1 MKTLTVANQKGG
13 VGKTT
18 IALHLT
24 HLAKEQGKRV
34 LLVELDPQ
42 SNASNCFVETTGTH
56 LVASD
61 LFSEAMTGK
70 KPEITG
76 GIGLIRPDRGLY
88 GIESL
93 GLVTRSLPSAHLR
106 GLADDYDLC
115 VIDTPP
121 TLGAVQLAAL
131 VAGDYVIAPSHL
143 EKFSLE
149 GFSSLIATIRQVKD
163 KGLNHKLK
171 FLGFLANRVKNTSKQ
186 QREALLELRETM
198 SNALLPFVV
207 YDRVAVSDAAAL
219 GHPVWYKPQSES
231 HRRAAREM
239 RAACEYILKEVLV

>member
-1 MKTLTVANQKGG
+1 MKILTVANQKGG

-18 IALHLT
+18 IALHLA

-42 SNASNCFVETTGTH
+42 SNASNCFIETGGAH

-61 LFSEAMTGK
+61 LFSESVADR
-70 KPEITG
+70 KPEATS

-93 GLVTRSLPSAHLR
+93 GLATQSLPATHLR
-106 GLADDYDLC
+106 QFAADYDFC

-121 TLGAVQLAAL
+121 TLGAIQLAAL
-131 VAGDYVIAPSHL
+131 VAADYVLAPSHL

-149 GFSSLIATIRQVKD
+149 GFSNLTATIRQVRD
-163 KGLNHKLK
+163 KGLNRRLK
-171 FLGFLANRVKNTSKQ
+171 FLGFLANRVKATSKQ
-186 QREALLELRETM
+186 QREALAELQETM
-198 SNALLPFVV
+198 GKALMPYVI
-207 YDRVAVSDAAAL
+207 YDRVAISDAAAL
-219 GHPVWYKPQSES
+219 GNPVWYKPQGES

-239 RAACEYILKEVLV
+239 SAACEYILMEVLQ

>member
-24 HLAKEQGKRV
+24 HMAKEQGKRV

-42 SNASNCFVETTGTH
+42 SNASNCFIETTGTH

-61 LFSEAMTGK
+61 LFTEDTVNK
-70 KPEITG
+70 KPETTC

-88 GIESL
+88 GIES
-93 GLVTRSLPSAHLR
+93 R
-106 GLADDYDLC
+106 GLATQSLPATHLRQLAEDYDFC

-121 TLGAVQLAAL
+121 TLGAIQLAAL

-149 GFSSLIATIRQVKD
+149 GFSSLTATIRQVRD
-163 KGLNHKLK
+163 KGLNRKLK

-186 QREALLELRETM
+186 QREALLELKETM
-198 SNALLPFVV
+198 GQALIPFVI
-207 YDRVAVSDAAAL
+207 YDRVAISDAAAL
-219 GHPVWYKPQSES
+219 GNPVWHKPQSES

-239 RAACEYILKEVLV
+239 SAACEHILTEILQ